1 MRLWPSSPPVQ
12 LVRKSRPSGSVADL
26 FRTTEERR
34 PGTVRPAAARSAMS
48 SRRTMDV
55 HRRLIPLHHIGS
67 SQGVTWVMKLP
78 QFAKNKRD
86 RLGIYSVPSQT
97 LPCSSDTAA
106 E

>member
-1 MRLWPSSPPVQ
+1 MTRRGGCAPHPT
-12 LVRKSRPSGSVADL
+12 GGGGGG
-26 FRTTEERR
+26 RR
-34 PGTVRPAAARSAMS
+34 PPPPPPPARSAMS